1 MHDLIG
7 EIDRNHVTYRQ
18 RAVQRAQFMLLSDGS
33 TQGKISDLLR
43 YYAETVKKPEE
54 LFEPDESPL
63 SHQWKLYPVEIM
75 GKHFLKPAVSSRK
88 PTPIEQVPP
97 EPPIS
102 QEELQRQQELLM
114 DVKEI
119 ANYLLNH
126 CFLPVQAEEMREKH
140 YYAVNHL
147 EELRRVFKPLGYTV
161 VYHTAPLKVIA
172 LVNEFE
178 GNQARL
184 NKYESILLLIFR
196 LLYLQKREKLSVD
209 GEHVT
214 VTVREIQDEFQKL
227 NLPRKLDRPT
237 LEGALRTLKNY
248 NLARPLDRLSDE
260 NAKIEIYPTVI
271 LALPDNVLKASRDAT
286 MEELN
291 KYRKAGEEED
301 T

>member
-1 MHDLIG
+1 
-7 EIDRNHVTYRQ
+7 
-18 RAVQRAQFMLLSDGS
+18 
-33 TQGKISDLLR
+33 
-43 YYAETVKKPEE
+43 
-54 LFEPDESPL
+54 
-63 SHQWKLYPVEIM
+63 
-75 GKHFLKPAVSSRK
+75 
-88 PTPIEQVPP
+88 
-97 EPPIS
+97 
-102 QEELQRQQELLM
+102 M

-227 NLPRKLDRPT
+227 NLPRKLDRLT
-237 LEGALRTLKNY
+237 
-248 NLARPLDRLSDE
+248 DE

-271 LALPDNVLKASRDAT
+271 LALPDNVLKASRDST

>member
-1 MHDLIG
+1 
-7 EIDRNHVTYRQ
+7 
-18 RAVQRAQFMLLSDGS
+18 
-33 TQGKISDLLR
+33 
-43 YYAETVKKPEE
+43 
-54 LFEPDESPL
+54 
-63 SHQWKLYPVEIM
+63 
-75 GKHFLKPAVSSRK
+75 
-88 PTPIEQVPP
+88 
-97 EPPIS
+97 
-102 QEELQRQQELLM
+102 M

-126 CFLPVQAEEMREKH
+126 CLLPVQAEEMREKH

>member
-1 MHDLIG
+1 M
-7 EIDRNHVTYRQ
+7 V
-18 RAVQRAQFMLLSDGS
+18 
-33 TQGKISDLLR
+33 
-43 YYAETVKKPEE
+43 
-54 LFEPDESPL
+54 
-63 SHQWKLYPVEIM
+63 
-75 GKHFLKPAVSSRK
+75 
-88 PTPIEQVPP
+88 
-97 EPPIS
+97 
-102 QEELQRQQELLM
+102 
-114 DVKEI
+114 
-119 ANYLLNH
+119 
-126 CFLPVQAEEMREKH
+126 
-140 YYAVNHL
+140 
-147 EELRRVFKPLGYTV
+147 YTG

-196 LLYLQKREKLSVD
+196 LLYLQKRQKLSVD

-291 KYRKAGEEED
+291 KYRNVGEEED

>member
-1 MHDLIG
+1 M
-7 EIDRNHVTYRQ
+7 RNWLNTHS
-18 RAVQRAQFMLLSDGS
+18 RA
-33 TQGKISDLLR
+33 
-43 YYAETVKKPEE
+43 
-54 LFEPDESPL
+54 
-63 SHQWKLYPVEIM
+63 
-75 GKHFLKPAVSSRK
+75 
-88 PTPIEQVPP
+88 
-97 EPPIS
+97 
-102 QEELQRQQELLM
+102 
-114 DVKEI
+114 
-119 ANYLLNH
+119 
-126 CFLPVQAEEMREKH
+126 
-140 YYAVNHL
+140 
-147 EELRRVFKPLGYTV
+147 
-161 VYHTAPLKVIA
+161 
-172 LVNEFE
+172 
-178 GNQARL
+178 
-184 NKYESILLLIFR
+184 
-196 LLYLQKREKLSVD
+196 LYLQKREKLSVD

>member
-1 MHDLIG
+1 
-7 EIDRNHVTYRQ
+7 
-18 RAVQRAQFMLLSDGS
+18 
-33 TQGKISDLLR
+33 
-43 YYAETVKKPEE
+43 
-54 LFEPDESPL
+54 
-63 SHQWKLYPVEIM
+63 
-75 GKHFLKPAVSSRK
+75 
-88 PTPIEQVPP
+88 
-97 EPPIS
+97 
-102 QEELQRQQELLM
+102 M

-248 NLARPLDRLSDE
+248 NLARPLDRLSD
-260 NAKIEIYPTVI
+260 
-271 LALPDNVLKASRDAT
+271 
-286 MEELN
+286 
-291 KYRKAGEEED
+291 RKSVV
-301 T
+301 